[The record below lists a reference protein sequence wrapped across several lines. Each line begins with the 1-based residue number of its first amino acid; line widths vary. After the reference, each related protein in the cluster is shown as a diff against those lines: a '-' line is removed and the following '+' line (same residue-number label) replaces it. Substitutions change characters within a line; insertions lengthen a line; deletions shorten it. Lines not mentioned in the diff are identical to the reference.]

1 MKAYRQ
7 VKKFFIIKYLIES
20 IIKIYLTL
28 TFIINLDHSS
38 LAELQEFVY
47 K

>member
-7 VKKFFIIKYLIES
+7 VKKLFIIKYLIES
-20 IIKIYLTL
+20 ILKIYLTL

-38 LAELQEFVY
+38 LAELQEFVN